1 MLKEIKKIDKMSHNK
16 KIKIDMKKEEIRALE
31 EKYAKVVED
40 EMRRFANKVF
50 NTLREFNININ
61 ITPITFVGGGAT
73 VMKTYGEN
81 TGKNIT

>member
-1 MLKEIKKIDKMSHNK
+1 MHAINKECVAKFNCEIDESELEY
-16 KIKIDMKKEEIRALE
+16 IMKTGVCNRE

-61 ITPITFVGGGAT
+61 ITPITFVGCLLYTSTLCHGRA
-73 VMKTYGEN
+73 K
-81 TGKNIT
+81 